1 MVFFSFKVIQQQ
13 IACFSPELS
22 LQNSTIHVLLSL
34 KEIKNLEE
42 NGWLPK
48 TDFIR
53 KLLNRTEGYSL
64 ISIAILCY
72 ISSQTSCTSLSF
84 LNPYALIL

>member
-1 MVFFSFKVIQQQ
+1 MVFFSFKVIRQQ
-13 IACFSPELS
+13 IACFFPELS
-22 LQNSTIHVLLSL
+22 FQNSTIHVLISL

-53 KLLNRTEGYSL
+53 KLLNRT
-64 ISIAILCY
+64 
-72 ISSQTSCTSLSF
+72 
-84 LNPYALIL
+84 

>member
-1 MVFFSFKVIQQQ
+1 MIFFPFKVIQQQ
-13 IACFSPELS
+13 IACFFPELS
-22 LQNSTIHVLLSL
+22 LQNSTIHALLSL

-53 KLLNRTEGYSL
+53 KLLNRT
-64 ISIAILCY
+64 
-72 ISSQTSCTSLSF
+72 
-84 LNPYALIL
+84 